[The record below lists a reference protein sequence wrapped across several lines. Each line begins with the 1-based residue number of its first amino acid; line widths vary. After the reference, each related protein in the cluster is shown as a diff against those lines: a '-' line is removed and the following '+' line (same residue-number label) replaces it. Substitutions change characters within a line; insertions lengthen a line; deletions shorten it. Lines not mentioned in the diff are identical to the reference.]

1 MRKFIAMLLALL
13 MVLSMVACGAKQQ
26 TPAAPAAT
34 ETEEPKTEAPAEP
47 QGQTT
52 EAAAAVVEEAQ
63 EPITI
68 EYWYQNS
75 NYTEWIEKMAADF
88 HEANPSITV
97 VPEIFGDDK
106 ALTTALTAAFQDGS
120 APAIFHTR
128 SNANLTTF
136 FNAGMLEP
144 LSNYDF
150 AKRLNDAA
158 IEAATIDGQLIAAC
172 FGSSAFCV
180 VYNADIFAELGLTA
194 PNTFDEMVAVIK
206 ACQDAGYGGIAYPG
220 ADANHV
226 WLSRAMFHTTMGR
239 TGYQEFEEGIDQ
251 GIVTDVVAETLAVES
266 MKSIGA
272 YYDNGLWYNGVD
284 AMSNEAAQ
292 TLLLNKEAAMIVTYT
307 GNTVSNPIFEGL
319 NLGFFPLLSLTGNGE
334 YYAEVNNMI
343 SVYAHASEEQKAA
356 AAMFLEFC
364 LSDENMTYYA
374 TKLGELVSVDGITAE
389 HVRAEAFADVAAR
402 GYTMRSLTNVSNK
415 DYWKSELDAMLMGIM
430 YEGADVDEEVAAY
443 TKHLTDMDIKS
454 LIG

>member
-1 MRKFIAMLLALL
+1 MKKIVALLLALIL
-13 MVLSMVACGAKQQ
+13 ILSLVACSAKQTAQ
-26 TPAAPAAT
+26 PDVK
-34 ETEEPKTEAPAEP
+34 ENEAPAES
-47 QGQTT
+47 QGSTT
-52 EAAAAVVEEAQ
+52 EQAQQVIEQTEEAI
-63 EPITI
+63 EI
-68 EYWYQNS
+68 EYWYQNP

-88 HEANPSITV
+88 HEANPNITV
-97 VPEIFGDDK
+97 TPVIYGDDG

-128 SNANLTTF
+128 SNINLVNY

-150 AKRLNDAA
+150 ASRLNASA
-158 IEAATIDGQLIAAC
+158 VEAATIDGQLIAAC

-180 VYNADIFAELGLTA
+180 VYNTDIFDELGLSA
-194 PNTFDEMVAVIK
+194 PQNFDEMVAVVK
-206 ACQDAGYGGIAYPG
+206 ACQDAGYGGICYPG

-239 TGYQEFEEGIDQ
+239 DAYKAFEEGIDQ
-251 GIVTDVVAETLAVES
+251 GEVTNVAENTKAVEA
-266 MKSIGA
+266 MKSMAA
-272 YYDNGLWYNGVD
+272 YYSNGLWYNGVD
-284 AMSNEAAQ
+284 AMNSESEV

-307 GNTVSNPIFEGL
+307 GNTVSNPVFEGM

-343 SVYAHASEEQKAA
+343 SMYSHAPEEEKAA

-374 TKLGELVSVDGITAE
+374 TKMGEIVSVDGITAE
-389 HVRAEAFADVAAR
+389 HARAAAYADIPVR
-402 GYTMRSLTNVSNK
+402 GYTMRSLCNTSNN
-415 DYWKSELDAMLMGIM
+415 DYWKSELDAMLMAIM
-430 YEGADVDEEVAAY
+430 YDGADVDSSVAAY
-443 TKHLTDMDIKS
+443 SQHLVDMDIKS

>member
-1 MRKFIAMLLALL
+1 MRKIVALLLALIL
-13 MVLSMVACGAKQQ
+13 VFSFAACGEK
-26 TPAAPAAT
+26 TPAETPST
-34 ETEEPKTEAPAEP
+34 ETETPSEQKGA
-47 QGQTT
+47 TT
-52 EAAAAVVEEAQ
+52 EDAANIVEKAE

-97 VPEIFGDDK
+97 TPVIYGDDG
-106 ALTTALTAAFQDGS
+106 ALTTALTAAFQDGT

-128 SNANLTTF
+128 SNANLTKF

-150 AKRLNDAA
+150 AKRLNASA
-158 IEAATIDGQLIAAC
+158 VEAATIDGQLVAAC

-180 VYNADIFAELGLTA
+180 VYNADIFDELGLKA
-194 PNTFDEMVAVIK
+194 PATFDEMVDVVK

-251 GIVTDVVAETLAVES
+251 GLVTDVMANTLAVES

-284 AMSNEAAQ
+284 AMSTEASM

-307 GNTVSNPIFEGL
+307 GNTVSNPVFEGL
-319 NLGFFPLLSLTGNGE
+319 NLGFFPLLSLTGNGQ

-343 SVYAHASEEQKAA
+343 SVYAKASDEQKAA

-374 TKLGELVSVDGITAE
+374 TKMGELVSVDGITAE
-389 HVRAEAFADVAAR
+389 HVRADAFADVTAR
-402 GYTMRSLTNVSNK
+402 GYTMRSLCNTSNN
-415 DYWKSELDAMLMGIM
+415 DYWKSELDAMLMAIM
-430 YEGADVDEEVAAY
+430 YEGADVDAEVEAY
-443 TKHLTDMDIKS
+443 STHLTDMDIKS